1 MLPDGRV
8 RMRPGTAPTTRF
20 VVLPERPRA
29 RQTGLMEETRP
40 AEARTVIERT
50 VWRYGVTGDMCA
62 LLTEQILAALSEAGF
77 VIETIK
83 Q

>member
-1 MLPDGRV
+1 
-8 RMRPGTAPTTRF
+8 
-20 VVLPERPRA
+20 
-29 RQTGLMEETRP
+29 MEETRP